1 MPNLKQLSELR
12 CPDCG
17 SSTLAAKKN
26 EDTHKFEITCKSCSS
41 HFEPDEAAT
50 SEKDF
55 QKIKQENAK
64 QKRWIKSVV
73 SVIIVVAIAMA
84 YLTYKQIQAG
94 V

>member
-1 MPNLKQLSELR
+1 MPNLKNLSELR

-26 EDTHKFEITCKSCSS
+26 EDTHRFEITCQGCNS

-55 QKIKQENAK
+55 QKKKQENAQ
-64 QKRWIKSVV
+64 QKRWIKSIV
-73 SVIIVVAIAMA
+73 SLIVVVAIAMA
-84 YLTYKQIQAG
+84 YMTYRQIKEG